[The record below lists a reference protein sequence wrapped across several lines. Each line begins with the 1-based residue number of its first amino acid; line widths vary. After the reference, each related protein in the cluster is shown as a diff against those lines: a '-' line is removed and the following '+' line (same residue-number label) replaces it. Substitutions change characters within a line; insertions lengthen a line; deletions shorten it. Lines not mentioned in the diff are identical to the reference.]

1 MSQHFE
7 TGDKV
12 KVREW
17 GGGVII
23 GSCPWQMTDATP
35 NGKMLIVKLSESGK
49 VIPTVEEGLEK
60 S

>member
-1 MSQHFE
+1 MGQHYE

-12 KVREW
+12 RVREW

-35 NGKMLIVKLSESGK
+35 HGKVWIVKLSESGK
-49 VIPTVEEGLEK
+49 VISTAEEGLEK

>member
-1 MSQHFE
+1 MGQHFE

-23 GSCPWQMTDATP
+23 GSCPWQITDATP
-35 NGKMLIVKLSESGK
+35 NGKVWIVQLSESGR
-49 VIPTVEEGLEK
+49 VISTAEEGLEK

>member
-1 MSQHFE
+1 MGQHFE
-7 TGDKV
+7 TVDKV

-35 NGKMLIVKLSESGK
+35 NGKVWIVKLNGTGK
-49 VIPTVEEGLEK
+49 VISTAEAGLEK
-60 S
+60 L

>member
-1 MSQHFE
+1 MFRNFE

-12 KVREW
+12 RVREW
-17 GGGVII
+17 DGGVII

-35 NGKMLIVKLSESGK
+35 NGKVWIVKLSEYGK
-49 VIPTVEEGLEK
+49 VISTAEEGLEK

>member
-1 MSQHFE
+1 MSQNFE
-7 TGDKV
+7 MGNKV

-35 NGKMLIVKLSESGK
+35 NGKVWIVKPSESGK
-49 VIPTVEEGLEK
+49 LISTGEEGLEK
-60 S
+60 A

>member
-1 MSQHFE
+1 MGQKFE

-17 GGGVII
+17 GGGEII
-23 GSCPWQMTDATP
+23 GSCPWQKTDATP
-35 NGKMLIVKLSESGK
+35 KGKVWIVKLSESGR
-49 VIPTVEEGLEK
+49 VISTTEEGLEK